1 MWSEIVT
8 GLRSQKE
15 KIKLREILELA
26 VSLKRLTFEDH
37 MENVKKFVW
46 VYFKNKP
53 FDFDSELVSYC
64 QNHVLERVYFRL
76 EEMLC

>member
-1 MWSEIVT
+1 M
-8 GLRSQKE
+8 
-15 KIKLREILELA
+15 A